1 MHIGAIQP
9 DSAFFLAPLAGY
21 SDLPFRLLCRQF
33 GAGICFSEMISCNG
47 LVYGQK
53 NTLALLASTSE
64 ERPVGMQLF
73 GNEPEIMAE
82 AAAIVSSYPIDLI
95 DINMGCPVKKVIK
108 RGAGAA
114 LMNAPRLARDI
125 IAAVRRATT
134 KAVTVKIRT
143 GWDHRSINACE
154 IARMAEGNGADA
166 VTVHGRTWSDGFSG
180 SVDLPTIAEVKKAVS
195 IPVIGNGDIH
205 SHADGLA
212 MMAKT
217 GCDAVMIGRGALGAP
232 WIFGNESEVS
242 ECGRARALAR
252 HLELIVTFSAG
263 SYPLA
268 RVKNHAGR
276 YFKGSRDAASIR
288 KQIYSAASFT
298 DLHSYVSKLCAR
310 QEEG

>member
-1 MHIGAIQP
+1 MHIGPIQP
-9 DSAFFLAPLAGY
+9 DSVFFLAPLAGY
-21 SDLPFRLLCRQF
+21 SDLPFRLLCKQF

-47 LVYGQK
+47 LVYGQE
-53 NTLALLASTSE
+53 NTYALLASIPE

-73 GNEPEIMAE
+73 GNEPEIMAD
-82 AAAIVSSYPIDLI
+82 AAAIVSSHPVDLI
-95 DINMGCPVKKVIK
+95 DINMGCPVKKVVK

-114 LMNAPRLARDI
+114 LMKEPDLARRI
-125 IAAVRRATT
+125 IAAVRRATD

-143 GWDHRSINACE
+143 GWDRRSINACE
-154 IARMAEGNGADA
+154 IARIAEDNGADA
-166 VTVHGRTWSDGFSG
+166 VTVHGRTWSDGFGG
-180 SVDLPTIAEVKKAVS
+180 SVDLEAIAAVKKALS

-205 SHADGLA
+205 TQEDGLT

-232 WIFGNESEVS
+232 WIFGNETDLSVG
-242 ECGRARALAR
+242 GRARALAR
-252 HLELIVTFSAG
+252 HLEFIVTYASG

-268 RVKNHAGR
+268 RIKNHAGR

-288 KQIYSAASFT
+288 KQIYSTTSLS
-298 DLHSYVSKLCAR
+298 DLNQFITELCIR